1 MEINFE
7 KSEQSR
13 IENNPESQ
21 QMLDDNFV
29 RFAKQDLL
37 VLNILLLGIKLD
49 TKTALLEY
57 RIGDLRRRIKTLR
70 DAGFPIKDI
79 KPYKR
84 FKLYYYENI

>member
-1 MEINFE
+1 MTINFE

-21 QMLDDNFV
+21 KMLDDNFV

-70 DAGFPIKDI
+70 DAGIEIKDI

-84 FKLYYYENI
+84 FKLYYL